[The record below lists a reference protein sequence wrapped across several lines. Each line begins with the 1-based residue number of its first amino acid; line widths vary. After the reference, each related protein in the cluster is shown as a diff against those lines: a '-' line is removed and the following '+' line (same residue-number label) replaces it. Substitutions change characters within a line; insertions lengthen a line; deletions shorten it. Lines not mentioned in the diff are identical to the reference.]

1 MENPSMSVFTET
13 ITIDARMILTG
24 DVFLVAGRRAEVT
37 SVDIR
42 GDMVDI
48 HYRVVGS
55 NQQVGEFATFV
66 NSPFT
71 IIARKAVPEM
81 KPPAT
86 GENDETMTCT
96 KCWGL
101 MADCECEV
109 EHVKVPTASVFTNDE
124 VLEDLRERLVGA
136 PQHSCQW
143 RDNLELIQAESERRR
158 NLNIS
163 QAAEIEALEG
173 HIRKLSLQLEL
184 ERSER
189 DLDKAKRRVKKF
201 KKKLSRGV

>member
-42 GDMVDI
+42 GDMIDI
-48 HYRVVGS
+48 NYRVVGS
-55 NQQVGEFATFV
+55 NQQVGEFTTFV

-71 IIARKAVPEM
+71 LISHKAVPEM

-86 GENDETMTCT
+86 GGNDETTTCT

-101 MADCECEV
+101 MADCEHEV
-109 EHVKVPTASVFTNDE
+109 EHAKVPTASVFTNDE
-124 VLEDLRERLVGA
+124 VLEALRERLVGA

-173 HIRKLSLQLEL
+173 HIRKLSWQLEL
-184 ERSER
+184 ERSKR
-189 DLDKAKRRVKKF
+189 DLDKAKRRIKKF